1 MALRFA
7 IIKQVEMQVGQN
19 LENVVLEWDEQTVT
33 DTLFE
38 KFMMSLPDKKDPII
52 GECKWTKT
60 EIDHALKEAWEKTV
74 SEFKKATIRIL

>member
-1 MALRFA
+1 MSLRFA
-7 IIKQVEMQVGQN
+7 IIKQVEMQIGQN
-19 LENVVLEWDEQTVT
+19 LENIVLEWNEQKVT

-60 EIDHALKEAWEKTV
+60 EINSALNLAWKRTV
-74 SEFKKATIRIL
+74 DDFKKATIRIL